1 MTHTSFLL
9 WLVWALFAA
18 AVVFVVGARYVRAVL
33 TDPGPRPPGE
43 PAGGPGGRLS
53 ASRSPGAP
61 WLFCEDGAP
70 LDKRAQWF
78 RLRAGGATAVGNRP
92 RAATS
97 EAAYVYLNA
106 HDLREQQVAIRYD
119 RGLRRYL
126 LEHTDGKVLHNN
138 EPLPV
143 GASVPLTDG
152 DTIDLGD
159 VTRLRFTFSGPP
171 EEAR

>member
-1 MTHTSFLL
+1 MTHMSVLL

-33 TDPGPRPPGE
+33 ADPAPRAPGE
-43 PAGGPGGRLS
+43 PSSRLAAAAVSGP
-53 ASRSPGAP
+53 P

-70 LDKRAQWF
+70 VDKRAQWF
-78 RLRAGGATAVGNRP
+78 RLRAGGATVVGNRP
-92 RAATS
+92 RAATND
-97 EAAYVYLNA
+97 AAYVYLTA

-119 RGLRRYL
+119 RGQRRYL
-126 LEHTDGKVLHNN
+126 LEHKDGKVLHNN
-138 EPLPV
+138 ESLPI

-159 VTRLRFTFSGPP
+159 VTRLRFTLSGPP

>member
-1 MTHTSFLL
+1 MTHMSLLL

-33 TDPGPRPPGE
+33 ADPVPRATGEPPGRVAA
-43 PAGGPGGRLS
+43 PAT
-53 ASRSPGAP
+53 SRAP

-70 LDKRAQWF
+70 IDKRAQWF
-78 RLRAGGATAVGNRP
+78 RLRAGGATVVGNRP
-92 RAATS
+92 RAATTDI
-97 EAAYVYLNA
+97 AYVYLTA

-119 RGLRRYL
+119 RGQRRYL
-126 LEHTDGKVLHNN
+126 LEHRDGKVLHNN
-138 EPLPV
+138 EPLAI
-143 GASVPLTDG
+143 GASMPLTDG

-159 VTRLRFTFSGPP
+159 VTRLRFTLSGPP

>member
-18 AVVFVVGARYVRAVL
+18 SVVFVVGARYVRAVL
-33 TDPGPRPPGE
+33 ADSAPRTPGE
-43 PAGGPGGRLS
+43 AGSRLAGRAS
-53 ASRSPGAP
+53 AAASAGTP

-70 LDKRAQWF
+70 IDKRAQWF
-78 RLRAGGATAVGNRP
+78 RLRAGGATLIGNRP

-97 EAAYVYLNA
+97 EAAYVYLTA
-106 HDLREQQVAIRYD
+106 HDLREQQVAVRYD
-119 RGLRRYL
+119 RGQRRYL
-126 LEHTDGKVLHNN
+126 LEHKDGKVLHNN

-143 GASVPLTDG
+143 GATAPLTDG

-159 VTRLRFTFSGPP
+159 VTRLRFTLSGPP
-171 EEAR
+171 E

>member
-18 AVVFVVGARYVRAVL
+18 AVVFVVGARYVRAIL
-33 TDPGPRPPGE
+33 TDSVARAASE
-43 PAGGPGGRLS
+43 TSSRIAGRLPAPA
-53 ASRSPGAP
+53 ASGTP

-70 LDKRAQWF
+70 IDKRAQWF
-78 RLRAGGATAVGNRP
+78 GLRAGGATVIGNRP

-97 EAAYVYLNA
+97 ETAYVYLTA
-106 HDLREQQVAIRYD
+106 HDLREQQIAIRYD
-119 RGLRRYL
+119 RSQRRYL
-126 LEHTDGKVLHNN
+126 LEHKDGKVLHNN
-138 EPLPV
+138 EPVPV
-143 GASVPLTDG
+143 GATAALTDG

-171 EEAR
+171 Q